1 MRLLW
6 TWREIDAPAAVVWRV
21 LTDLEQW
28 PAWGPSV
35 RAATLDGPVDGPV
48 DDGGGG
54 RGERGLG
61 SGGDLVA
68 GATGT
73 VTTLV
78 GLDLPFEITEVIE
91 GRSWSWKVA
100 GVPAT
105 SHAVEALDDD
115 RCRAG
120 FGVPVV
126 AAPYLA
132 VCALALRRIE
142 RIAGDPP
149 ERL

>member
-21 LTDLEQW
+21 LTDLDQW

-35 RAATLDGPVDGPV
+35 RAATLDG
-48 DDGGGG
+48 GGGG
-54 RGERGLG
+54 
-61 SGGDLVA
+61 LVA
-68 GATGT
+68 GSTGT

-78 GLDLPFEITEVIE
+78 GVDLPFEITDVVE

-100 GVPAT
+100 GVAAT
-105 SHAVEALDDD
+105 SHVVEALAAD
-115 RCRAG
+115 RCRSG
-120 FGVPVV
+120 FGVPLP

-142 RIAGDPP
+142 RLAGGPP
-149 ERL
+149 GPL

>member
-21 LTDLEQW
+21 LTDLDQW
-28 PAWGPSV
+28 PDWGPSV
-35 RAATLDGPVDGPV
+35 RAAAFDSDDVDRGH
-48 DDGGGG
+48 GGG
-54 RGERGLG
+54 
-61 SGGDLVA
+61 LVT
-68 GATGT
+68 GATGR

-78 GLDLPFEITEVIE
+78 GVDLPFEITEVVE

-100 GVPAT
+100 GVAAT
-105 SHAVEALDDD
+105 SHAVEALGDD

-120 FGVPVV
+120 FGVPMA
-126 AAPYLA
+126 AAPYLG

-142 RIAGDPP
+142 RLAGGPP
-149 ERL
+149 RRL